1 MIFAKNL
8 NMKKRE
14 PTTEEIQEKF
24 METYNILLKTIEND
38 PVTKLLKNEETLTK
52 ERDYLTIQIEKE
64 RKMAEENVKINKTVA
79 LKALRHKNGLELK
92 LQKKEGI
99 LATIKQLRE
108 SLERANITPAVAA
121 LQNAKPTT
129 KRPSIRLPKLGKK
142 FFSRVRG

>member
-1 MIFAKNL
+1 MIFANNL

-64 RKMAEENVKINKTVA
+64 RK
-79 LKALRHKNGLELK
+79 KA
-92 LQKKEGI
+92 
-99 LATIKQLRE
+99 
-108 SLERANITPAVAA
+108 
-121 LQNAKPTT
+121 TT
-129 KRPSIRLPKLGKK
+129 KC
-142 FFSRVRG
+142 